1 MSKYSYEEKLEAV
14 LRVVEDGMSA
24 KQSGHILGTVETL
37 VRRWVERY
45 RQFGPEGLLMKHG
58 SYDGA

>member
-24 KQSGHILGTVETL
+24 KQSGAARHVLG
-37 VRRWVERY
+37 R
-45 RQFGPEGLLMKHG
+45 LLEPAG
-58 SYDGA
+58 NGRSR